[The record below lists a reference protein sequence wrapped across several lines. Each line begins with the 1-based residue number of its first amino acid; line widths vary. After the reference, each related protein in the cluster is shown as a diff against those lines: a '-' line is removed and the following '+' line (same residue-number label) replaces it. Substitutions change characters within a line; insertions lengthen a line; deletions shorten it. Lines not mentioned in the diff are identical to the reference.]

1 MNNKS
6 QVVKLLFANLRNHPV
21 RDNMELEPAPI
32 HVAYI
37 VENYSFRTAVFKSI
51 DNMNPA
57 PAVKQSAAEC
67 PLAL

>member
-51 DNMNPA
+51 DNMANFNLSTQLLYA
-57 PAVKQSAAEC
+57 ST
-67 PLAL
+67 